1 MQKRIFT
8 LIVICMVIA
17 LEGSTL
23 YSAVRVYAQAENPP
37 QEETGQE
44 TKSSNGAVQLAA
56 PHGVLMEAST
66 GKVIYEK
73 EKDVRV
79 SPASITKIMT
89 LILIFDA
96 VEQMRKLPPAPTP
109 SQWEGLRSF
118 WKKGRSRRWKH

>member
-96 VEQMRKLPPAPTP
+96 VEQGKITMDEEVTTKI
-109 SQWEGLRSF
+109 
-118 WKKGRSRRWKH
+118 GRAHV